1 MTAAGQ
7 YLLGLSGPLLAL
19 LMAVGPVLAGEA
31 SISRGGRL
39 YDNWYRELE
48 VAPPVRPHPAYPA
61 TGALI
66 AKPENT
72 WLCSTCHGW
81 DYRGR
86 NGAFAAGKHHTGI
99 VGIDAAAGRSPA
111 EIVALLTGPGHHF
124 GGRLA
129 PQDLLDLAAF
139 VSRGQVDVD
148 AFVDRISARARGD
161 GEHYRAHYQ
170 AICVNCHGRN
180 GQAQEA
186 VRALGD
192 SARDNPWQALHKM
205 LNGHPGEEMPPLRVL
220 DPAVAAGV
228 LAHVQTLPGIDLAAA
243 LSRGGRLYDN
253 WALEIGDSLPGLP
266 RQPYAAERGYA
277 EGVETKWRCVE
288 CHGWDY
294 GGHGGIKG
302 IGAMAGA
309 EVEAIVA
316 IVADR
321 DHGYGQLL
329 GERDQV
335 DLARFVSQG
344 QIDMARFID
353 RESGKARG
361 EAGPY
366 AVYYRTICARCHG
379 SEGMKIRTMPTLGEV
394 AVQNPWETLHK
405 ILNGHAA
412 EDMPS
417 LRSLAEPIVAG
428 ILAYTQSLPRGGL
441 ASSLG
446 RGGRLYDNW
455 PKETKVPVP
464 DRSHPSYPGE
474 ARYANKPSSNWRCKE
489 CHGWD
494 YLGSDGAYARG
505 RHRTGIKGIAGA
517 AGSEPERIMALLQ
530 DKTHGF
536 GSLLDDSDFRD
547 LANFVSRGQID
558 MDTYIERKSKKAKA
572 DGTRFKGYY
581 VTICAGCH
589 GTDGAKNLTMPP
601 LGRTARVNP
610 WEVLHKILN
619 GPPGDSQY
627 HSENADENMP
637 GLRILDMDIV
647 VGIIAYLQT
656 LPADVVVHSY

>member
-1 MTAAGQ
+1 
-7 YLLGLSGPLLAL
+7 
-19 LMAVGPVLAGEA
+19 
-31 SISRGGRL
+31 
-39 YDNWYRELE
+39 
-48 VAPPVRPHPAYPA
+48 
-61 TGALI
+61 
-66 AKPENT
+66 
-72 WLCSTCHGW
+72 
-81 DYRGR
+81 
-86 NGAFAAGKHHTGI
+86 
-99 VGIDAAAGRSPA
+99 
-111 EIVALLTGPGHHF
+111 
-124 GGRLA
+124 
-129 PQDLLDLAAF
+129 
-139 VSRGQVDVD
+139 
-148 AFVDRISARARGD
+148 
-161 GEHYRAHYQ
+161 
-170 AICVNCHGRN
+170 
-180 GQAQEA
+180 
-186 VRALGD
+186 
-192 SARDNPWQALHKM
+192 M

-228 LAHVQTLPGIDLAAA
+228 LAHVQTLPGIDPAAA

-253 WALEIGDSLPGLP
+253 WALEIGGSLPSLP
-266 RQPYAAERGYA
+266 RRPYAAERGFA
-277 EGVETKWRCVE
+277 MGVEAKWRCVE

-294 GGHGGIKG
+294 GGQGAIKG
-302 IGAMAGA
+302 IVAMAGA
-309 EVEAIVA
+309 ELEAIVA
-316 IVADR
+316 ILADR
-321 DHGYGQLL
+321 DHGYGALL
-329 GERDQV
+329 GERDQA

-344 QIDMARFID
+344 QIDMDRFIS
-353 RESGKARG
+353 RTSGKARG

-379 SEGMKIRTMPTLGEV
+379 SEGMKIRTMPTLGEI
-394 AVQNPWETLHK
+394 ATQNPWETLHK

-417 LRSLAEPIVAG
+417 LRALAEPIVAG
-428 ILAYTQSLPRGGL
+428 ILAYTQTLPRGGL

-455 PKETKVPVP
+455 SKETKVPVP
-464 DRSHPSYPGE
+464 NRSHSAYPRS

-494 YLGSDGAYARG
+494 YLGKDGAYGQG
-505 RHRTGIKGIAGA
+505 RHHTGIKGIAGA
-517 AGSEPERIMALLQ
+517 AGSDAERLIALLQ
-530 DKTHGF
+530 DQTHGF
-536 GSLLDDSDFRD
+536 GSLLDESDVRD
-547 LANFVSRGQID
+547 LANFISRGQID
-558 MDTYIERKSKKAKA
+558 MDTYIDRKSKKAKA
-572 DGTRFKGYY
+572 DPVRFKGYY

-589 GTDGAKNLTMPP
+589 GTDGAKNLTMSP